1 MADLCRLHDYGMFPL
16 FIPGKLV
23 NTMCGRPSAEIM
35 SSLYLYIF
43 SFTLIP
49 FFFLFK
55 GRDQLLRRP
64 WRRYCFWGLCT
75 TEAQGR
81 NRSVRQRTVITYTHA
96 DAEQAFGTTQK
107 GGRKP
112 RLISRV
118 STASAFLVHPCC
130 SNVRRPQV
138 FFLPRLFF
146 F

>member
-1 MADLCRLHDYGMFPL
+1 MAGLFRLHDYGMFPL
-16 FIPGKLV
+16 FIRGKLV
-23 NTMCGRPSAEIM
+23 NTMCGRPSAGIM
-35 SSLYLYIF
+35 SSLYLC
-43 SFTLIP
+43 
-49 FFFLFK
+49 FFFLLRWFVVFFSPFFK

-96 DAEQAFGTTQK
+96 DAEQAFGTTHT

-112 RLISRV
+112 RLISRI

-138 FFLPRLFF
+138 FSFLF
-146 F
+146 